1 MFRRVLLAVDFSPY
15 TAKLLGCVPEMTRL
29 GMEEL
34 LLLYV
39 VDSRHAGMALY
50 EMKTYAE
57 RTLEEMEGEVALPGL
72 AVRKMVGMGVPPK
85 EIIDTAARE
94 GADLI
99 YMGGHGKGFF
109 SRLLLGSVSD
119 RVLKLSDR
127 PVLVHKCRLKGDK
140 DEYSCEN
147 ACELLFEKVL
157 IATDFS
163 QYSQDILPY
172 IEELV
177 ESCCDDITLL
187 HVREEDAKDGG
198 AGDAEEGG
206 ALSRMERLRETAACL
221 EPHCR
226 LAEIRLETGS
236 PVPTILEVAEE
247 IGASLIVLGALGH
260 RKIAEKLLGG
270 VAEGVASRS
279 ERPVLVI
286 RAEAGRS
293 D

>member
-15 TAKLLGCVPEMTRL
+15 TAKLLGCVPEMTRV

-57 RTLEEMEGEVALPGL
+57 RTLAGMEGEVALPGL
-72 AVRKMVGMGVPPK
+72 AVRKTVGMGVPPK
-85 EIIDTAARE
+85 EIIDAAARE

-127 PVLVHKCRLKGDK
+127 PVLVHKCRLKGGK
-140 DEYSCEN
+140 EEYSCEN
-147 ACELLFEKVL
+147 ACELLFEKVI

-163 QYSQDILPY
+163 LYSQNILPY

-177 ESCCDDITLL
+177 ESCCDDIVLL
-187 HVREEDAKDGG
+187 HVQEEDADKDDH
-198 AGDAEEGG
+198 AREEN
-206 ALSRMERLRETAACL
+206 ARERMEKLRETAACL

-226 LAEIRLETGS
+226 LAEIRLEAGS

-247 IGASLIVLGALGH
+247 VGASLIVLGALGH
-260 RKIAEKLLGG
+260 RKVAEKLLGG

-286 RAEAGRS
+286 RAEGN